1 MYLKPCQQS
10 CVYWWVVIGIH
21 PENNLMMLTNLVFHF
36 AYNCK
41 DSPFFLLYKKFPSYL
56 CTPVVRTSCKGPGG
70 KHLVFLDCVVS
81 VPTTD
86 CLGQRKQPQI
96 VCQHMGCVS
105 TTFHNRQTACGPSLG
120 ADCQKIKA
128 SLLSWRWEASLVPK
142 ERIVVL
148 EVGTLISSVFQRRN

>member
-10 CVYWWVVIGIH
+10 CVYWWVVIVIH

-86 CLGQRKQPQI
+86 SALVRESSHRQYVSTWAGSVQLSTTGRLHVALVLGQTVKRSRLPCSVGGGRPLWSQRKELQ
-96 VCQHMGCVS
+96 CLKLAH
-105 TTFHNRQTACGPSLG
+105 
-120 ADCQKIKA
+120 
-128 SLLSWRWEASLVPK
+128 
-142 ERIVVL
+142 
-148 EVGTLISSVFQRRN
+148 